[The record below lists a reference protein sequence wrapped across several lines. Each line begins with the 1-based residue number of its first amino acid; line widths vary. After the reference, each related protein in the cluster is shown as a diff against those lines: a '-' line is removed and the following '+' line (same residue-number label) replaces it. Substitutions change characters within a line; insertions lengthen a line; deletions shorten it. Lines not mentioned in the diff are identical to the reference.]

1 MEMFDD
7 GKRQRQ
13 LYFNFINCDSD
24 SAISPRKKPNRNQ
37 FVTLSFGVDPLNW
50 QSFIE
55 ITEMACNT
63 NASCSCGHALK
74 PNR

>member
-1 MEMFDD
+1 MAVSDRD
-7 GKRQRQ
+7 NSILILLTATATALSPLGKNQ
-13 LYFNFINCDSD
+13 
-24 SAISPRKKPNRNQ
+24 NRNQ

-63 NASCSCGHALK
+63 NASCSRGHALK
-74 PNR
+74 PKR

>member
-1 MEMFDD
+1 MTVSDRD
-7 GKRQRQ
+7 NSILILLTATATSPLGKNQ
-13 LYFNFINCDSD
+13 
-24 SAISPRKKPNRNQ
+24 NRNQ

-63 NASCSCGHALK
+63 NASCSRGHALK